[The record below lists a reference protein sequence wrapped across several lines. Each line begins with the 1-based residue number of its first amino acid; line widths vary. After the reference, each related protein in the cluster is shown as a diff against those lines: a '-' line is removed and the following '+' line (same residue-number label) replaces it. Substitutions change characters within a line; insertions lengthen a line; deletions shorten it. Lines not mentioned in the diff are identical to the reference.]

1 MLVGMLVGMLAVKR
15 LMRYRASQPTE
26 VRLRVKTIAPAAPPA
41 PAVRAGLFAA
51 LLAILLAGA
60 GLPAAAQSQGPF
72 GGFKHD
78 RTAPIEITSDA
89 LEVRQAENLAIFSG
103 EVVAGQGTLRLTAD
117 QLDVA
122 YDESAE
128 GDAETGA
135 IRNMLAHGNVFLSNG
150 TETAQGEQAEYDVDS
165 GLITM
170 TGSVVLTQG
179 KNVISGQ
186 RLVINLD
193 EGQGRMEGR
202 VKSIFTPQ
210 RSGQGTN

>member
-1 MLVGMLVGMLAVKR
+1 ME
-15 LMRYRASQPTE
+15 AS
-26 VRLRVKTIAPAAPPA
+26 LRVTIS
-41 PAVRAGLFAA
+41 AGVVLGC
-51 LLAILLAGA
+51 LLAGA
-60 GLPAAAQSQGPF
+60 GLSAAAQGQGPF

-117 QLDVA
+117 RVEVA
-122 YDESAE
+122 YDEDAE
-128 GDAETGA
+128 GDSETGA
-135 IRNMLAHGNVFLSNG
+135 IRNMQAEGNVFISNG
-150 TETAQGEQAEYDVDS
+150 AETAQGERAEYDVDQ
-165 GLITM
+165 GQITM

-179 KNVISGQ
+179 ENVISGQ

>member
-1 MLVGMLVGMLAVKR
+1 VTRDDEAGIAVLAADR
-15 LMRYRASQPTE
+15 LFGYRAPQLKE
-26 VRLRVKTIAPAAPPA
+26 ARVRVTSIAGIL
-41 PAVRAGLFAA
+41 VAGH
-51 LLAILLAGA
+51 LAMAGM
-60 GLPAAAQSQGPF
+60 PAAAQGQGPF

-117 QLDVA
+117 RVEVA
-122 YDESAE
+122 YDEAE
-128 GDAETGA
+128 GEGSANASGGAETGA
-135 IRNMLAHGNVFLSNG
+135 IRNMQAEGNVFISNG
-150 TETAQGEQAEYDVDS
+150 AETAQGERAEYDVDE
-165 GLITM
+165 GVITM

-179 KNVISGQ
+179 ENVISGQ
-186 RLVINLD
+186 TLVINLN
-193 EGQGRMEGR
+193 EGQGRMQGR